1 MGVSVSIAE
10 LVPLMKEIFKLGK
23 TFTVTA
29 KGSSMAPLLHDGRD
43 DIILA
48 DCVDPK
54 ELKVRDVPLYLR
66 SDGSYVLHRIVRV
79 NKDSFD
85 MCGDAQTE
93 IERGVPKSNV
103 VALAVGF
110 VRKGRAISV
119 KSKRYRLFGFL
130 WCLAR
135 PIRPVLFWL
144 NSKLRGKSN
153 EKPQK

>member
-1 MGVSVSIAE
+1 MVKPLSIAD
-10 LVPLMKEIFKLGK
+10 LIPLMKEIFKLGK

-29 KGSSMAPLLHDGRD
+29 KGSSMAPLLKDGRD

-48 DCVDPK
+48 DCVDPNK
-54 ELKVRDVPLYLR
+54 LKVRDVPLYLR

-93 IERGVPKSNV
+93 IERGVPKQNV
-103 VALAVGF
+103 VAQAIGF
-110 VRKGRAISV
+110 VRKGRAISL
-119 KSKRYRLFGFL
+119 KSKRYRLFVFL
-130 WCLAR
+130 WCLVR
-135 PIRPVLFWL
+135 PIRPVIFWL
-144 NSKLRGKSN
+144 NSKLRGKRN